1 LALTA
6 EVVLGT
12 PPSFRDPVSF
22 SFAHGG
28 KDGIPFPVDRETYD
42 ATIDFLG
49 KMVARARVG
58 VSEKKRM
65 YEQLQMLLPGRR
77 ETVWMPWKP

>member
-1 LALTA
+1 
-6 EVVLGT
+6 
-12 PPSFRDPVSF
+12 
-22 SFAHGG
+22 
-28 KDGIPFPVDRETYD
+28 VDRETYD

>member
-1 LALTA
+1 
-6 EVVLGT
+6 
-12 PPSFRDPVSF
+12 VSF